1 MPDLP
6 PAHATRSMRPP
17 RAIYRCRTPIVS
29 KPDIRLTPLPPFL
42 LILNALP
49 NWHFFSP
56 NLSMLTNPNFI
67 HAQ

>member
-1 MPDLP
+1 MPNLP
-6 PAHATRSMRPP
+6 ARPCDP
-17 RAIYRCRTPIVS
+17 LRAIYRCRTPIVS

-67 HAQ
+67 HA